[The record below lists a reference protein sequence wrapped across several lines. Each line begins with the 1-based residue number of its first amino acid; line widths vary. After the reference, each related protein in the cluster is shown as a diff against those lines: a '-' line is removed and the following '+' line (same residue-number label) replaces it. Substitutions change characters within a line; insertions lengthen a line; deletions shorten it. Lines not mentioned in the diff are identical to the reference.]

1 MFSVVGSV
9 HKARWIS
16 KNRPV
21 ACKIIT
27 VPDSNDHD
35 RLQKSFFKELAAYM
49 ELSGGYIL
57 KTYGY
62 AFLRQ
67 KQSKKYMIITEYM
80 ARGSLASVLKNKDEE
95 VSLRRKVHMAKQIAS
110 GMRKIHEHHMIHRD
124 IRADNILVSQNY
136 TAKIGDM
143 GIARVVDPFNQ
154 HTQIG
159 CEPFMPPE
167 FRQGTY
173 DQKLDIFTFGLTLNE
188 LFTGTRHQFRP
199 FANEKIVF
207 QAESPI
213 FQDLITRCTAD
224 NPKYRP
230 AAIEIEK
237 TLELYS
243 IGFDHIILKKN
254 LDYIHLSTARKNEIF
269 IMFYEKFHTPATEFI
284 RKQFPQEFLD
294 GPTSI
299 AGVKV
304 DKDADNKSP
313 NECPVQ

>member
-1 MFSVVGSV
+1 VLVVGSV
-9 HKARWIS
+9 HKGRWIS

-27 VPDSNDHD
+27 VRNSNQTDH
-35 RLQKSFFKELAAYM
+35 LEESFFKELAAYM

-62 AFLRQ
+62 ALFQ
-67 KQSKKYMIITEYM
+67 HGNSKKYMIIMEYM
-80 ARGSLASVLKNKDEE
+80 ARGSLANVLKNKDEKI
-95 VSLRRKVHMAKQIAS
+95 SLRRKVHIARQIAS

-124 IRADNILVSQNY
+124 IRSDNILVSQNY

-159 CEPFMPPE
+159 CAPFMPPE
-167 FRQGTY
+167 FRCGTY

-188 LFTGTRHQFRP
+188 LFTEIQHHFRP
-199 FANEKIVF
+199 LANEKIVF
-207 QAESPI
+207 RVESPV
-213 FQDLITRCTAD
+213 FPDLITRCTAND
-224 NPKYRP
+224 PKHRP

-243 IGFDHIILKKN
+243 QGFDHIVLKEN
-254 LDYIHLSTARKNEIF
+254 LAYINLSTERKNEIF
-269 IMFYEKFHTPATEFI
+269 IKFYEKFHAPATEFI
-284 RKQFPQEFLD
+284 RKKFPPEFLN

-304 DKDADNKSP
+304 DKDTDKKLQI
-313 NECPVQ
+313 ECPLQ